1 MRPHL
6 GTFTIISEQ
15 VQSRIDDTLVTDLIF
30 ATLNLGRGLSQGRRA
45 GAGARANRF
54 EMSAKLADILNDS
67 EGTQSESDDAD
78 CGEGDAMQSSNELGE
93 KSWSEGEDSDLGE
106 DVPTKSRKKMKA
118 KYKRKK
124 ADWEDVK
131 SWDRDATEEDH
142 IQQETINIA
151 NEFMQQCG
159 LPFIALQQCGLPFI
173 LYVPD
178 HWFALQQCGL
188 PFISYVPD
196 HFDF

>member
-1 MRPHL
+1 
-6 GTFTIISEQ
+6 
-15 VQSRIDDTLVTDLIF
+15 
-30 ATLNLGRGLSQGRRA
+30 
-45 GAGARANRF
+45 
-54 EMSAKLADILNDS
+54 MSAKLADILNDS

-93 KSWSEGEDSDLGE
+93 KSWPEGEDSDLGE

-159 LPFIALQQCGLPFI
+159 LPFIAGARKSNKQPPLGMWPYLGRKLIKGGAVEVF
-173 LYVPD
+173 Y
-178 HWFALQQCGL
+178 
-188 PFISYVPD
+188 
-196 HFDF
+196 HFVCS